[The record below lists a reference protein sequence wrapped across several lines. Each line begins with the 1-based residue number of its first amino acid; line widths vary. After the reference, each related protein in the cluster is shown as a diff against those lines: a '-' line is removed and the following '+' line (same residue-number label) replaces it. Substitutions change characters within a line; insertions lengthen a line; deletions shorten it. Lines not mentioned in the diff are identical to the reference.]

1 MSNEQT
7 MESRINKIVDT
18 LSLMK
23 MQISSIQQEIK
34 QLEKAAR
41 KEIKKQSKE
50 TVKKVV
56 KRGPKKP
63 SGFAKPSKVSK
74 ELCDFMN
81 KPEGTEIART
91 EVTKTLVQYI
101 KTHNLQE
108 QCQDSKKNKI
118 VPDNKL
124 RKLLDI
130 TNDEL
135 DGLNFFT
142 IQKYM
147 NKHFISKKNNITSE
161 ASVMVLQ

>member
-1 MSNEQT
+1 MTIEQT

-34 QLEKAAR
+34 QLEKSAR

-50 TVKKVV
+50 NVKKVV

-91 EVTKTLVQYI
+91 EVTKELVQYI

-124 RKLLDI
+124 KKLLDI
-130 TNDEL
+130 SNDEL
-135 DGLNFFT
+135 DTLNFFT

-147 NKHFISKKNNITSE
+147 NKHFISKKISE
-161 ASVMVLQ
+161 SSESVMVLE